1 MATGSNKT
9 LPDSYYHAGKL
20 YAGKP
25 CAMGYNLTPPYYWR
39 LSGVYV
45 DLIKHTAG
53 WSDNDGAVV
62 ALNTD
67 GWVTSVDNTGT
78 KILIWHDT
86 SDIAEVEYII
96 EWTGTGTVDFN
107 YHSTKINVEMGTNS
121 AVVTVLDAT
130 GNPHFWLQVK
140 NGSLLSCSMHRTD
153 AADAFNAGQIWSD
166 EFRAQIGHNNIIRF
180 MDSMS
185 TNNSSQQHASDIPST
200 NYMNYTTHGVS
211 PEAVAQLCNY
221 LDASPW
227 TNAPHKFTND
237 WATAWYTRLKVKLN
251 SHLKVRSEYSN
262 EVVFN
267 YNSAF
272 YDQWSW
278 VRYPSLTPQ
287 YAVVSGNVMTKT
299 AHGLITGDEI
309 RSWKTSRYSSFE
321 TRTSHGRESYIIK
334 LTDDTYSIAHTTEDA
349 GNGTAID
356 LPADMVEHTF
366 KITKGIEM
374 VDGTPEIISRSDE
387 LWAIVDG
394 IFGERSI
401 HVRGSQSASAGVTES
416 LVTNDLDIIGI
427 APYVSFQGMPEFWLK
442 SNAEILAYN
451 LAQLPSILSD
461 IRAHFEYFDN
471 IVCYEAGTENFH
483 EGNSDLDKL
492 KQAKNLEFYRS
503 EEMETLYLAY
513 CKMLADA
520 HLPEVCLFATNAFPF
535 GSHEFMNIT
544 RPDRKAAAIAD
555 YQMLGFP
562 RN

>member
-1 MATGSNKT
+1 MSSGSNKT
-9 LPDSYYHAGKL
+9 LPNSYYHDGKL

-25 CAMGYNLTPPYYWR
+25 CMMGYNLTPPYYWR
-39 LSGVYV
+39 LSGIYV

-62 ALNTD
+62 TLNAD
-67 GWVTSVDNTGT
+67 GWPTSVDSTGT

-96 EWTGTGTVDFN
+96 IWTGTGTVDFN
-107 YHSTKINVEMGTNS
+107 YHSTKINVVMGTNS

-140 NGSLLSCSMHRTD
+140 DGSLLSCNMHRSD
-153 AADAFNAGQIWSD
+153 ATAAFNAGQIWSD
-166 EFRAQIGHNNIIRF
+166 EYLDQIGHNNIIRF
-180 MDSMS
+180 MDSMG
-185 TNNSSQQHASDIPST
+185 TNNSFLQHASDIPSV
-200 NYMNYTTHGVS
+200 NYMNYTERGVS
-211 PEAVAQLCNY
+211 PEAVASLCNY
-221 LDASPW
+221 LGAIPW
-227 TNAPHKFTND
+227 TCAPHKAD
-237 WATAWYTRLKVKLN
+237 DGWVTAWYTRLFAALDTN
-251 SHLKVRSEYSN
+251 LQVRVEYSN
-262 EVVFN
+262 EICFN

-287 YAVVSGNVMTKT
+287 SAAVSGNVMTKT
-299 AHGLITGDEI
+299 AHGLVTGDEI
-309 RSWKTSRYSSFE
+309 RSWRTSKYSSYA
-321 TRTSHGRESYIIK
+321 TRTMMGRESYVIK
-334 LTDDTYSIAHTTEDA
+334 LSNDTYSLAATLADSGT
-349 GNGTAID
+349 GTAID
-356 LPADMVEHTF
+356 IPTGITEHTF
-366 KITKGIEM
+366 KITKGVEM
-374 VDGTPEIISRSDE
+374 VDGIPEIKSRSE
-387 LWAIVDG
+387 EIWTIVDG
-394 IFGERSI
+394 IFGDRCI
-401 HVRGSQSASAGVTES
+401 HVRGSQSANPAMTTSLESSAM
-416 LVTNDLDIIGI
+416 DIAGI

-442 SNAEILAYN
+442 TNAEILAYN
-451 LAQLPSILSD
+451 LSLFPSIIED
-461 IRAHFEYFDN
+461 IRGHFAEFDN

-555 YQMLGFP
+555 YQVTGFP